1 MEAKGIVMLKAQDIM
16 SREVFT
22 VSEETS
28 VEELARLFAEK
39 GVNAMPVVDDR
50 QRLRGIVTETDL
62 VRIDKPLH
70 VPTVVS
76 LFDWV
81 LYLESEKNFREELRK
96 VTARKVAEI
105 CTREVVTCTPDT
117 PVGDIAAMMVE
128 KGVHL
133 LPVVEGEKV
142 IGVVARLDII
152 RSMGR

>member
-1 MEAKGIVMLKAQDIM
+1 MLKASDIM
-16 SREVFT
+16 SRDVFT
-22 VSEETS
+22 VSEDTS

-39 GVNAMPVVDDR
+39 RVNAMPVVDDR

-62 VRIDKPLH
+62 VKIDKPLH

-76 LFDWV
+76 IFDWV
-81 LYLESEKNFREELRK
+81 LYLESEKNFRDELRK

-105 CTREVVTCTPDT
+105 CTREVVTCTPET
-117 PVGDIAAMMVE
+117 TVGEIAATMVE

-133 LPVVEGEKV
+133 LPVLEGDIV
-142 IGVVARLDII
+142 VGVVARLDII

>member
-1 MEAKGIVMLKAQDIM
+1 MLKAMDIM

-22 VSEETS
+22 VGEETS
-28 VEELARLFAEK
+28 VEELARLFSEK

-50 QRLRGIVTETDL
+50 QRLLGIVTATDL
-62 VRIDKPLH
+62 VKIDKPLH
-70 VPTVVS
+70 VPTVIS
-76 LFDWV
+76 IFDWV
-81 LYLESEKNFREELRK
+81 LYLESEKNFREEVRK

-105 CTREVVTCTPDT
+105 CTREVVTCTPET
-117 PVGDIAAMMVE
+117 PVGDIASTMVE

-142 IGVVARLDII
+142 VGVVGRFDII